1 MKKIEYPS
9 WEVMLTLPSLG
20 LARLVRLLL
29 SVSSGGSVILGG
41 RMVLILGGST
51 VGWSGVLL
59 TLSYRVGGR

>member
-1 MKKIEYPS
+1 MEKMEYPL
-9 WEVMLTLPSLG
+9 WEVTLTLPSRG

-29 SVSSGGSVILGG
+29 SVSAGGSVILGG
-41 RMVLILGGST
+41 RMVLILGDSA